1 MPKAIRALLEPVPK
15 PVPSTN
21 GVRRNLVRGVRIAFT
36 RRGAGESQATLGD
49 PVPAKLIFHVALFKR
64 IRGATPEKTLKLAT
78 LEGTLAL
85 LGRSRVPVFINGK
98 SAEGDPNTFKYEDAA
113 LSGTQDE
120 DAGAQDP
127 NGASA
132 PGGDAA
138 QEGSAESADD
148 DSADSASAPSPPR
161 MLEVEFVSAS
171 FKGMD
176 DGEGHNRRLLLPD
189 EVNSFHYLELDT
201 ELEIN
206 GAQEQAL
213 GVADRLDVAL
223 TRFAPPFAPAFIVQ
237 LFDEVGEPLD
247 GVALNFTRGDQTV
260 QCTTDAKGFARL
272 VAPDAEPATVTLV
285 DSDALRATLR
295 ERWSK
300 PRGKPLVENG
310 PDVQILEPRDFDKP
324 LSVTPEVPLVVCV
337 RPRVILARLL
347 SMFFDKNKSFLLP
360 SVMPTIA
367 ELKKLYDDNPDT
379 DLLVVGHADTT
390 AGDRVNDPLS
400 LQRAEMVA
408 AFLQDDVDPWLAQYS
423 ASSEAQ
429 RWGAIEDALMI
440 QSLADFGTKP
450 PNEDNVSW
458 YQRTRGLERTGRGG
472 KAMRTQLIGEYMALD
487 AASLPVDIS
496 LVTHGAGKHFPLDA
510 SGQNTDQA
518 PPDKSTDPL
527 DRRVELFFFE
537 KEFGI
542 QPPPPGKNSS
552 AKSAEYP
559 EWRLRA
565 SQIEQFDGTLPRLL
579 RLRVLINGQLT
590 ANTPV
595 QLFVDGVLASSVPT
609 DANGFIETP
618 IAASAQSAVLE
629 IPSRKIRQPISIVD
643 PNVFPNINTLRGV
656 QQRLA
661 QLGFFAGVVDGRP
674 SADTDEAVQSFKS
687 QNGLGSDSRIDE
699 STRRKLVEVYGS

>member
-1 MPKAIRALLEPVPK
+1 L
-15 PVPSTN
+15 
-21 GVRRNLVRGVRIAFT
+21 T

-64 IRGATPEKTLKLAT
+64 IRGATAEKTLKLAT
-78 LEGTLAL
+78 LEGTIAL

-98 SAEGDPNTFKYEDAA
+98 GDDGGPNTLQYEDPA
-113 LSGTQDE
+113 LSGTGNGDASAQGSDE
-120 DAGAQDP
+120 D
-127 NGASA
+127 SA
-132 PGGDAA
+132 DTGDAA
-138 QEGSAESADD
+138 QNDSAASEGDDSAESA
-148 DSADSASAPSPPR
+148 SAASPPR
-161 MLEVEFVSAS
+161 MLELEFDSAS
-171 FKGMD
+171 FKGVD
-176 DGEGHNRRLLLPD
+176 DGEGHNSRLLLPD
-189 EVNSFHYLELDT
+189 EVNAFHYLELDT

-206 GAQEQAL
+206 GSQEQAL

-223 TRFAPPFAPAFIVQ
+223 TRLAPSFAPAFIVQ

-247 GVALNFTRGDQTV
+247 GVLLSFKRGEQTI
-260 QCTTDAKGFARL
+260 QRTTDADGVARL
-272 VAPDAEPATVTLV
+272 LALDDDPASVTLV
-285 DSDALRATLR
+285 DPDALRDTLR
-295 ERWSK
+295 ERWDK
-300 PRGKPLVENG
+300 PRGKPLAELG
-310 PDVQILEPRDFDKP
+310 PDVKVLEPRHFDETLTVTPDKP
-324 LSVTPEVPLVVCV
+324 LVICV

-400 LQRAEMVA
+400 LQRADMVA
-408 AFLQDDVDPWLAQYS
+408 AFLKDNVEPWLAQYS

-440 QSLADFGTKP
+440 QSLPDFGTKP
-450 PNEDNVSW
+450 PTEDNVSW
-458 YQRTRGLERTGRGG
+458 FQRTRGLERTDKGG
-472 KAMRTQLIGEYMALD
+472 KAMRSQLIGEYMALD
-487 AASLPVDIS
+487 QASLPADIP

-510 SGQNTDQA
+510 SGQNLDAA
-518 PPDKSTDPL
+518 PPNNSADPL

-552 AKSAEYP
+552 AGSPEYP

-579 RLRVLINGQLT
+579 RLRVLINGQLM

-609 DANGFIETP
+609 DANGFIEIP